1 MHLRGR
7 LPPWRGGSAISPR
20 PVLAVAAGRPAGVVL
35 AVRPGGAAMVRTGPA
50 VIAGRPVLADAAGRV
65 AGVVLTVWPVLP
77 VAIAVDG
84 PVVVAGRPLL
94 PVAVG
99 GPAVVAGGPVL
110 AVAVAGPAGVAV
122 AGRPVRLIAARVVV
136 RPACFVGTHNES
148 CSLRGDQFCRL
159 PAVTDWSCWPGGR
172 A

>member
-7 LPPWRGGSAISPR
+7 LPPWRGGSAIGTR

-35 AVRPGGAAMVRTGPA
+35 TVRPAGAGPVGGPA
-50 VIAGRPVLADAAGRV
+50 AVAGRPVLAVADGRV
-65 AGVVLTVWPVLP
+65 AGVVLAVWPVL
-77 VAIAVDG
+77 
-84 PVVVAGRPLL
+84 PVVVAGRPVL

-99 GPAVVAGGPVL
+99 RPAVVAGGPVL

-122 AGRPVRLIAARVVV
+122 SGRPVRLIAARVVV

-159 PAVTDWSCWPGGR
+159 PAVTDWSYWSYRPRVR
-172 A
+172 AW